1 MEKDDF
7 LDNIKE
13 LPKWVEL
20 YGINHHS
27 PSQIN
32 SNDDIWSYKYLYLSQ
47 EERRELPINSKMF
60 SGVCLGDMAQLQFG
74 NYVCIKIIIKKNAA
88 GAAFFFSIW
97 QDC

>member
-27 PSQIN
+27 PSQLN
-32 SNDDIWSYKYLYLSQ
+32 SNDDIWGYKY
-47 EERRELPINSKMF
+47 P
-60 SGVCLGDMAQLQFG
+60 
-74 NYVCIKIIIKKNAA
+74 
-88 GAAFFFSIW
+88 
-97 QDC
+97 